1 MRLNKHKNT
10 APEIINYIA
19 EHIDSD
25 IDCLLKNEP
34 LAMGGRE
41 MPEFDE

>member
-25 IDCLLKNEP
+25 IDCLLRNEP
-34 LAMGGRE
+34 LAMGGR
-41 MPEFDE
+41 